1 MSLTFKFRSRALA
14 AALIFAAYAGTAW
27 SAAIT
32 PEMQQKVDAYIARA
46 AVLAADPALVKS
58 VKEANAK
65 GAIASMD
72 NGKWEPLPETSP
84 VVSEMVSSS
93 AGQLLNKWMGD
104 DAKGLNKLVL
114 TGNQGQRFAFTSKP
128 ISYMSKEKTH
138 FTESFSGKVWQQKE
152 TQPDPS
158 TKIETVQIT
167 VPVRDAGQIIGVLL
181 MSLTAENLRK

>member
-1 MSLTFKFRSRALA
+1 MSFAINFRSRALA

-32 PEMQQKVDAYIARA
+32 PEMQQKIEAYKTRA
-46 AVLAADPALVKS
+46 ATLAADPALVKS

-65 GAIASMD
+65 GAIPGMD
-72 NGKWEPLPETSP
+72 NAKWEPLPEANP
-84 VVSEMVSSS
+84 VVSEMVSNP
-93 AGQLLNKWMGD
+93 AGQLLSKWMNE

-114 TGNQGQRFAFTSKP
+114 TGNQGHRFAFTSKP
-128 ISYMSKEKTH
+128 VSYMSKDKTH

-181 MSLTAENLRK
+181 MSLTAENLGK